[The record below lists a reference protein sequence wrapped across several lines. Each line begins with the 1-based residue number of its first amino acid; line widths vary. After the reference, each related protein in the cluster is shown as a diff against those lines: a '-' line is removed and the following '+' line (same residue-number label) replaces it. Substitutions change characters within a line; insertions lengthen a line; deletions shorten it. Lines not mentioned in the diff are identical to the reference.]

1 LALGVRVPGAHANQ
15 QKSSFVRHLPL
26 LLFQADRDR
35 SSPTSSLLSP
45 QEVSMPIR
53 IERRDR
59 VLTVI
64 HSRAEAHNAVDPE
77 HAEALYAAFLAFD
90 ADATADVA
98 VFWGEGGA
106 FCAGADLKSLAAR
119 GIATRDN
126 APTPPSLDFP
136 KGGGPVPRGP
146 MGPSRL
152 ALSKP
157 VIAAIEGPA
166 VAGGMELALWAD
178 CRVMAE
184 GAYMGI
190 YNRRWGVPLSDG
202 GTVRLPR
209 LVGQGRALEIIMTGR
224 KVEAEECLRIGLCEQ
239 LVPKGEARQAAED
252 MAHAIARFPQA
263 CLRAD
268 RRSVYLQ
275 QGLSESAALEREWYN
290 NTGVFKAEGA
300 AGAARFAKGA
310 GRHGD
315 FDNLAPTRGES
326 AGGN

>member
-1 LALGVRVPGAHANQ
+1 MPVRV
-15 QKSSFVRHLPL
+15 
-26 LLFQADRDR
+26 
-35 SSPTSSLLSP
+35 
-45 QEVSMPIR
+45 
-53 IERRDR
+53 ERRDR

-64 HSRAEAHNAVDPE
+64 HSRAEVRNAVDPE
-77 HAEALYAAFLAFD
+77 HAEALYEAFVAFD
-90 ADATADVA
+90 TDEAADVA

-106 FCAGADLKSLAAR
+106 FCAGADLKSLATR

-126 APTPPSLDFP
+126 AKTHTSLEFP
-136 KGGGPVPRGP
+136 KDGGPIPRGP

-152 ALSKP
+152 NLSKP

-178 CRVMAE
+178 CRIMAE

-209 LVGQGRALEIIMTGR
+209 LVGQGRALELIMTGR
-224 KVEAEECLRIGLCEQ
+224 KVDADECLRIGLCERV
-239 LVPKGEARQAAED
+239 VPKGQARRAAED
-252 MAHAIARFPQA
+252 MAHEIARFPQA
-263 CLRAD
+263 CVRAD

-275 QGLSESAALEREWYN
+275 HGLSEHAALEVEWYN
-290 NTGVFKAEGA
+290 CTGVFKAEGA
-300 AGAARFAKGA
+300 AGVARFAKGG

-315 FDNLAPTRGES
+315 FGNVTRPRD
-326 AGGN
+326 

>member
-1 LALGVRVPGAHANQ
+1 
-15 QKSSFVRHLPL
+15 
-26 LLFQADRDR
+26 
-35 SSPTSSLLSP
+35 
-45 QEVSMPIR
+45 MPVR

-64 HSRAEAHNAVDPE
+64 HSRAERRNAVDPD
-77 HAEALYAAFLAFD
+77 HAEALYHAFLAFD
-90 ADATADVA
+90 ADETADVA

-106 FCAGADLKSLAAR
+106 FCAGADLKSLATR
-119 GIATRDN
+119 GIATPEN
-126 APTPPSLDFP
+126 AATHTSLEFP
-136 KGGGPVPRGP
+136 KDGGIVSRGP

-152 ALSKP
+152 TLGKP

-184 GAYMGI
+184 GSYMGV
-190 YNRRWGVPLSDG
+190 YCRRWGVPLCDG

-224 KVEAEECLRIGLCEQ
+224 KVEAEECLRIGLCEKV
-239 LVPKGEARQAAED
+239 VPKGKARRAAET
-252 MAHAIARFPQA
+252 MAQEIARFPQL
-263 CLRAD
+263 CMRAD

-275 QGLSESAALEREWYN
+275 HGLPERDALEREWN
-290 NTGVFKAEGA
+290 NCAGVFRAEGA
-300 AGAARFAKGA
+300 AGAARFAQGA

-315 FDNLAPTRGES
+315 F
-326 AGGN
+326 GNS